1 MSSLNRPPLQENNTI
16 NPAKT
21 NEENTQNLSIFTS
34 SFSTNAS
41 LPKAVIFSNHVE
53 TLGSSI
59 ILVMRVC
66 VYVDTRDNDIF
77 RNFSP
82 RTASYDLFPF
92 SSPKSNFFVSSSSP
106 RYHPSP
112 LSVVYIYIMPSGM
125 YSSVGDGGWKPSM
138 SVCLAC
144 VSLDRACDGLGGK
157 DILSLSL
164 CCPTAKWATYT

>member
-1 MSSLNRPPLQENNTI
+1 M
-16 NPAKT
+16 
-21 NEENTQNLSIFTS
+21 
-34 SFSTNAS
+34 
-41 LPKAVIFSNHVE
+41 
-53 TLGSSI
+53 
-59 ILVMRVC
+59 
-66 VYVDTRDNDIF
+66 YVDTRDNDIF

-164 CCPTAKWATYT
+164 SAALLQNGPHTLETHSYSFHSIQATMAFVKTKDTLFLCPSCGTISILHSPTHKNTHIH